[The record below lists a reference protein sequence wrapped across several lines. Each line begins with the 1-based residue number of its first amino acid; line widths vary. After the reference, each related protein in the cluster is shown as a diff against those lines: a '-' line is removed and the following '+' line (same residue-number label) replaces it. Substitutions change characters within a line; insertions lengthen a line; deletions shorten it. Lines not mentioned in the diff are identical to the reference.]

1 MKFFKTT
8 KIIDTQKSKIEQLK
22 DICIKYAVATFTNI
36 PYTSPYKLYQEFS
49 IIILKDNASQFLSDL
64 KEIFP
69 DNKRIKNYQ
78 VPQGYD
84 EFSINLTL
92 ILGEEVTDEL
102 IKLKKA
108 A

>member
-1 MKFFKTT
+1 MRIFKKV
-8 KIIDTQKSKIEQLK
+8 KIFDTQKSKIEQLK
-22 DICIKYAVATFTNI
+22 DICTKYAVATFTNI

-49 IIILKDNASQFLSDL
+49 IIILKDNASQFLGDL

-69 DNKRIKNYQ
+69 DNKKIKDYQ
-78 VPQGYD
+78 IPQGCD